1 MVPSGPP
8 CVPLLG
14 SLPFLPRKHIHLT
27 MSGSWMEKYGPIVGL
42 IVGSA
47 PVVTVAGPREVMEVL
62 RRDEFQG
69 RPDDNHVRERNFNK
83 RLGEFI
89 LRCVV
94 WLVPCLFLDAKTR
107 WGVV

>member
-1 MVPSGPP
+1 
-8 CVPLLG
+8 
-14 SLPFLPRKHIHLT
+14 
-27 MSGSWMEKYGPIVGL
+27 MSGNWMEKYGPIVGL

-47 PVVTVAGPREVMEVL
+47 PVVAVAGPHEVMEVL

-69 RPDDNHVRERNFNK
+69 RQDDDHIRERNFNK

-94 WLVPCLFLDAKTR
+94 RLVPCLFLDVKTR
-107 WGVV
+107 WAVVSIYQIKEDETIKIYST